1 VPAPLFERFEKQD
14 WFFILINL
22 QWTVTASCRRVQSD
36 HLLNRGLQV
45 MVQDGEMNMYVRY
58 LCVVTMLLACAGA
71 AAQEIDLTLSDNS
84 ALFRYLKHGTSTYGQ
99 SEIDAGLLYTNDSDF
114 LLMLGLQV
122 QGEAGSGSPGLNAG
136 IGFKGFTANTDL
148 YDLLAFGIGGELH
161 YTPASINRLG
171 FRVQFYHAPNIVTFM
186 DAERLTYSTL
196 SIEYDLLQQAKVY
209 LGYRNVRAS
218 INGQSSIDLDDD
230 THLGFRIMY

>member
-1 VPAPLFERFEKQD
+1 MSGSVPAPLFERFEKQD

-122 QGEAGSGSPGLNAG
+122 QGEAGSGSRALPQTR
-136 IGFKGFTANTDL
+136 IYMIFSPSV
-148 YDLLAFGIGGELH
+148 LAVNCITLQH
-161 YTPASINRLG
+161 
-171 FRVQFYHAPNIVTFM
+171 
-186 DAERLTYSTL
+186 L
-196 SIEYDLLQQAKVY
+196 SIALDF
-209 LGYRNVRAS
+209 AS
-218 INGQSSIDLDDD
+218 SSIMP
-230 THLGFRIMY
+230 RILSPLWMPNGLPIVH